1 VATAAALSATRRSFD
16 CARDERVCGGSASLR
31 FGGTA
36 GAAVSTRFVAAFGRS
51 WAGRRAT
58 GQHWVLWKRYPCASH
73 GGAIFNH
80 GASVETRGMTG
91 ESTKRKDTLKV
102 EKVSLLVLS
111 LCVVVLVYVLVARPF

>member
-1 VATAAALSATRRSFD
+1 MGSF
-16 CARDERVCGGSASLR
+16 RVPWERYLR
-31 FGGTA
+31 
-36 GAAVSTRFVAAFGRS
+36 
-51 WAGRRAT
+51 
-58 GQHWVLWKRYPCASH
+58 ASH